1 MSEENYKKKT
11 IIMAI
16 ITAGLIVGIFIVS
29 MLLIK
34 EINFNRSFDKKK
46 EIITKVYA
54 TISEVGDNYIKVIPV
69 DESIG
74 TSLMVNTKDRYKEG
88 DFILILYNEDEESYI
103 TPNSIEVIAHKDE
116 VNLITT
122 KSTTTTQDV
131 YNSTTKVNTTKINKT
146 TKTSVGTTTKTVNK
160 NADEVVL
167 SYVKSTENDIV
178 SYNETT
184 TFKERAKASFIKII
198 DFIFYDGEIKGVT
211 WDELSNKAKAKVVYY
226 ALIID
231 NKIDNKWPNY
241 KENTSNKLNDIK
253 ERLIAKY
260 MDLTANICSNHPN
273 ECAQT
278 KEDFKLL
285 KKSLNLTWDILKS
298 AFKYG
303 YDKTTNYLKT
313 WYEVFSG
320 K

>member
-1 MSEENYKKKT
+1 
-11 IIMAI
+11 MAF
-16 ITAGLIVGIFIVS
+16 ITAVLIVGIFIVS

-34 EINFNRSFDKKK
+34 EINFNRNFDKKK

-74 TSLMVNTKDRYKEG
+74 SSLMVNTKDRYKEG
-88 DFILILYNEDEESYI
+88 DFVLILYNEDEESYI

-116 VNLITT
+116 VNLTTT
-122 KSTTTTQDV
+122 KKEPSTTQDV
-131 YNSTTKVNTTKINKT
+131 YNSTTKVKTTKVNKT
-146 TKTSVGTTTKTVNK
+146 TKTSVRTTTKTSNI
-160 NADEVVL
+160 NADEIVL
-167 SYVKSTENDIV
+167 NYVKSTENDIV
-178 SYNETT
+178 SYSETP
-184 TFKERAKASFIKII
+184 TFKERAKASFIKIV

-211 WDELSNKAKAKVVYY
+211 WNEISNKAKAKVVYY

-241 KENTSNKLNDIK
+241 KENTSNKLKDIK

-260 MDLTANICSNHPN
+260 MDLTTNICSNHPN

-285 KKSLNLTWDILKS
+285 KKSLNLTWDIVKS